1 MASPDF
7 PWPAGEWRCELK
19 PPDIKR
25 NGDPRKEV
33 AAHMIPSEAKPD
45 ALADLSIWLQSQWL
59 RSYTLHMALGGEA
72 DRVAMVMLAAC
83 VKMVKEAQS

>member
-1 MASPDF
+1 M
-7 PWPAGEWRCELK
+7 K
-19 PPDIKR
+19 PPNPKR
-25 NGDPRKEV
+25 NGGSV
-33 AAHMIPSEAKPD
+33 SEAAACVEPKRPSSD
-45 ALADLSIWLQSQWL
+45 ALADLSKWLKSQWL

>member
-1 MASPDF
+1 M
-7 PWPAGEWRCELK
+7 K

-33 AAHMIPSEAKPD
+33 AAHINPSEAKPD
-45 ALADLSIWLQSQWL
+45 ALADLSKWLKSQWL

-83 VKMVKEAQS
+83 VKIVKEAQS

>member
-1 MASPDF
+1 M
-7 PWPAGEWRCELK
+7 K
-19 PPDIKR
+19 PPDPNKSDGIR
-25 NGDPRKEV
+25 EDT
-33 AAHMIPSEAKPD
+33 AASMFPSEAKPD
-45 ALADLSIWLQSQWL
+45 ALADLSKWLKSQWL

>member
-1 MASPDF
+1 M
-7 PWPAGEWRCELK
+7 K
-19 PPDIKR
+19 PPPPKR

-59 RSYTLHMALGGEA
+59 RHYVMFSALGSET
-72 DRVAMVMLAAC
+72 DRKQMARIGTFIDGL
-83 VKMVKEAQS
+83 KEVRK

>member
-1 MASPDF
+1 M
-7 PWPAGEWRCELK
+7 K
-19 PPDIKR
+19 PPNPKR
-25 NGDPRKEV
+25 NGGSV
-33 AAHMIPSEAKPD
+33 SEAAACVKPKRPSSD
-45 ALADLSIWLQSQWL
+45 ALADLSKWLKSQWL

>member
-1 MASPDF
+1 M
-7 PWPAGEWRCELK
+7 K
-19 PPDIKR
+19 PHEIKR

-33 AAHMIPSEAKPD
+33 AAAIAKSPKD
-45 ALADLSIWLQSQWL
+45 DDTLRDLSKWLKSQWL

-83 VKMVKEAQS
+83 VKMVKEAQSWQR

>member
-1 MASPDF
+1 M
-7 PWPAGEWRCELK
+7 K
-19 PPDIKR
+19 PPDPKR
-25 NGDPRKEV
+25 NGGSVSRATATVNP
-33 AAHMIPSEAKPD
+33 AKD
-45 ALADLSIWLQSQWL
+45 NDTLRDLSKWLKSQWL

>member
-1 MASPDF
+1 M
-7 PWPAGEWRCELK
+7 K
-19 PPDIKR
+19 PPDPNE
-25 NGDPRKEV
+25 NGGPV
-33 AAHMIPSEAKPD
+33 SEAAACVKPNRPRPD
-45 ALADLSIWLQSQWL
+45 ALADLSKWLKSQWL

>member
-1 MASPDF
+1 M
-7 PWPAGEWRCELK
+7 K

-25 NGDPRKEV
+25 NGDPRKKV
-33 AAHMIPSEAKPD
+33 AAHMNPSRVKPD
-45 ALADLSIWLQSQWL
+45 ALADLSKWLKSQWL

-72 DRVAMVMLAAC
+72 DRVAMGMLAAC

>member
-1 MASPDF
+1 
-7 PWPAGEWRCELK
+7 LK

-25 NGDPRKEV
+25 NGAPRKEV

-45 ALADLSIWLQSQWL
+45 ALADLSKWLKSQWL

-83 VKMVKEAQS
+83 AKMVKEAQS